1 VRESNIPST
10 RDLYLMSTSDIGM
23 QQAIMKAQLEQERAA
38 RTVAGSGTVRVV
50 LSDRSAVDPVAYAV
64 ITAANEEDARG
75 RMQVLVGTLEFQAAL
90 HRYRQGTFVLFKP
103 VPEWLVDDGVR
114 TMEKQDQTLEVFRNI
129 LKELG
134 IPYVEL
140 GEEIKDLQARVAFAI
155 GLINPNGTDAS
166 SLKNGVVVFMLWFLA
181 GAKL

>member
-1 VRESNIPST
+1 MRESNIPST

-75 RMQVLVGTLEFQAAL
+75 RMQVLVGTPEFQAAL
-90 HRYRQGTFVLFKP
+90 YRYRQGTFVLFKP

-114 TMEKQDQTLEVFRNI
+114 TMEKQDQTLEVFRSI

-134 IPYVEL
+134 IPHVEL
-140 GEEIKDLQARVAFAI
+140 GEEMKDLQERVAFTI
-155 GLINPNGTDAS
+155 GLIGLNGTS
-166 SLKNGVVVFMLWFLA
+166 P
-181 GAKL
+181 